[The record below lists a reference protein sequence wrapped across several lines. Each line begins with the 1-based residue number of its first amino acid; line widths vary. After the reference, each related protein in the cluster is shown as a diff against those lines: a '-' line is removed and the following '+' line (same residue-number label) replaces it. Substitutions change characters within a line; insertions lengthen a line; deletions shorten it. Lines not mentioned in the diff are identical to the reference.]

1 MYLTDSEAKSAILD
15 IGKRMYMKNFV
26 ASNDGNISC
35 RVGDDLIWATPS
47 GVSKG
52 YMAEETLVKMRLD
65 GTIISAGELPPTS
78 EIKMHMRVYE
88 ENPEV
93 TGVTHAHPPVCTS
106 FAIAGIALDKAI
118 YPEAF
123 VNLGIVP
130 CVHYETPGSQ
140 GVPDSVAPY
149 CRDYNAL
156 LLGNHGALS
165 WGRTLTE
172 AFYRLEAMEHYAMIL
187 MYTNYIIGKANMLSK
202 GQIEELAEIK
212 KSLGI
217 TAGGVPAGAD
227 RAQNLE
233 DVVYNP

>member
-1 MYLTDSEAKSAILD
+1 
-15 IGKRMYMKNFV
+15 
-26 ASNDGNISC
+26 
-35 RVGDDLIWATPS
+35 
-47 GVSKG
+47 
-52 YMAEETLVKMRLD
+52 MAEKTLVKMRLD
-65 GTIISAGELPPTS
+65 GTIIYSGELPPTS
-78 EIKMHMRVYE
+78 EIKMHMRVYT

-106 FAIAGIALDKAI
+106 FAVAGIALDRAI

-130 CVHYETPGSQ
+130 CVHYEKPGSQ
-140 GVPDSVAPY
+140 GVPDSIAPY

-187 MYTNYIIGKANMLSK
+187 MYTGSFLKKANMLSK
-202 GQIEELAEIK
+202 SQIEELVEIK
-212 KSLGI
+212 ESLGI
-217 TAGGVPAGAD
+217 TSGGIPAGAEH
-227 RAQNLE
+227 AENLI
-233 DVVYNP
+233 DVIYNP